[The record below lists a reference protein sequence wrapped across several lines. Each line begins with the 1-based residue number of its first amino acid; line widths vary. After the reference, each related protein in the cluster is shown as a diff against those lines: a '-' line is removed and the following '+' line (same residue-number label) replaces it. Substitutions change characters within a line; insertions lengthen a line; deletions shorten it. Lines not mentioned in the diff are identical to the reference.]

1 MAFGINFT
9 LTAPIQQSVNLG
21 GFEVTDATLD
31 FDRQE
36 IVIAYD
42 RLDDSGTRL
51 DQQRAITLDGQ
62 AALDAFAE
70 AQALATSQNET
81 VIRALYYVFTAAVR
95 DSLGVTGTI
104 NVA

>member
-9 LTAPIQQSVNLG
+9 LTAPIQQSVSLG

-31 FDRQE
+31 FDNQE

-42 RLDDSGTRL
+42 RLDDAGARI

-70 AQALATSQNET
+70 AQTLAVQHSET
-81 VIRALYYVFTAAVR
+81 VIRALYYVFTEAVR
-95 DSLGVTGTI
+95 ESLGVTGTI
-104 NVA
+104 VVE

>member
-1 MAFGINFT
+1 MALGIKFT
-9 LTAPIQQSVNLG
+9 LTTPIQQSVNLG

-31 FDRQE
+31 FDRGE

-42 RLDDSGTRL
+42 RLSNTGVRL

-62 AALDAFAE
+62 AAIDAFAE
-70 AQALATSQNET
+70 AQALAVQQSET
-81 VIRALYYVFTAAVR
+81 VIRALYYVFTARVR

-104 NVA
+104 NVE